1 VYNYEWTADDRLCSW
16 METRR
21 RVRMN
26 YEQLYNRTTVV
37 VICSFLH
44 KRRIFNRVYNRTC
57 SRNISDATRPTSL
70 RPVFIN
76 GMPINQPSPAPVT
89 PPHVFLMHIH
99 RDAVVT
105 RLGDV
110 ISGRLKLVLYAC
122 SNDVKRSLPPHLD
135 RIPLYNEVFVISQFW
150 GTGVFHR
157 MVEIVPRI
165 VLFVDFLKANPGI
178 RILAPEVGG
187 RLAQLLG
194 IIGLERLRLISGV
207 ARANIVYQ
215 PRSTRCGFPNVQEV
229 QTLSQL
235 YHRYIERSFPRQPRK
250 RLILIRRSTSRR
262 FSEQRE
268 IEAALK
274 RAAADFNVTY
284 TRFID
289 NPTPSLN
296 ETMTQY

>member
-1 VYNYEWTADDRLCSW
+1 
-16 METRR
+16 
-21 RVRMN
+21 
-26 YEQLYNRTTVV
+26 
-37 VICSFLH
+37 
-44 KRRIFNRVYNRTC
+44 
-57 SRNISDATRPTSL
+57 
-70 RPVFIN
+70 
-76 GMPINQPSPAPVT
+76 
-89 PPHVFLMHIH
+89 MHIH